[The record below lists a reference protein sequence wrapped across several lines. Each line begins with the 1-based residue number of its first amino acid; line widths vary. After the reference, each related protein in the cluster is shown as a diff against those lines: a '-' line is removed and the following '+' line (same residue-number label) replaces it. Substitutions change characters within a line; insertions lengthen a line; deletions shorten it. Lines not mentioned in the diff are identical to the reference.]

1 MQFYFDTDEAIQ
13 ALENAAAALAESQV
27 DYNAD
32 YQWIESEAKIA
43 LAILRSGSNEFCDP
57 YGTIE
62 QIESE
67 IANQKRIAE
76 MEEAA

>member
-1 MQFYFDTDEAIQ
+1 MHYYYDTDEAIR
-13 ALENAAAALAESQV
+13 ALENAAAALAESQA

-32 YQWIESEAKIA
+32 FQWIENEAGIA
-43 LAILRSGSNEFCDP
+43 LANLRSGSNEFCDP
-57 YGTIE
+57 YGTIDL
-62 QIESE
+62 IEIE